1 MIRRTIL
8 LVTVSAVMAVTLAGG
23 AAVADPACGYEGSV
37 WTCKGGSGGGGS
49 IDTNGDGTPDGGC
62 GGGLGGSLEYD
73 TTNDNALTESRGYGH
88 GCSDPD
94 YYEQPNGGYGQHC
107 TGTLNEPECV
117 GGTSPGLGG

>member
-23 AAVADPACGYEGSV
+23 AAVADP
-37 WTCKGGSGGGGS
+37 
-49 IDTNGDGTPDGGC
+49 
-62 GGGLGGSLEYD
+62 GGLGGSLEYD